1 MKLISYN
8 LHHNNAVTELV
19 PLAALHDPDALCL
32 QEADTASLPTRIGE
46 LELVQCTSGT
56 RLGLAVY
63 LRSSRFDPHS
73 LLTVPLEKSLHDLV
87 MRPGE
92 ERLATVLAYDAV
104 HGGEVLISSFHAAP
118 LSASNAL
125 RRQQIRTAFTALHD
139 FGPGLPSMMVG
150 DFNYPVFQ
158 AGLAR
163 HVGSYGYS
171 LSRSDTSTYR
181 SYGVLRGRYDLA
193 LTHGYLDPTV
203 TSLPQDGS
211 DHLPILVETAVEPV
225 PEPGP
230 GELEAVPKTLLLPTG
245 RRHRRRRVRLL

>member
-8 LHHNNAVTELV
+8 LHHNNAATELA

-32 QEADTASLPTRIGE
+32 QEADTETLPTRIGD
-46 LELVQCTSGT
+46 LELVQSTSGS

-63 LRSSRFDPHS
+63 LRTSRFDPRS

-87 MRPGE
+87 MKPGE
-92 ERLATVLAYDAV
+92 ERLATVRAHDAV

-118 LSASNAL
+118 LTASNSL
-125 RRQQIRTAFTALHD
+125 RRQQIRTAFSALHD
-139 FGPGLPSMMVG
+139 LGPGLPSMMVG

-163 HVGSYGYS
+163 HVGSYGYD
-171 LSRSDTSTYR
+171 LSSSDTFTYR

-193 LTHGYLDPTV
+193 MSRGYIDPTV

-211 DHLPILVETAVEPV
+211 DHLPILVETALEPV
-225 PEPGP
+225 QEAAP
-230 GELEAVPKTLLLPTG
+230 GELETIPKTLVVPTG
-245 RRHRRRRVRLL
+245 RRYRQRRVKLI